1 MQMNMNRREFLAAF
15 GTVAAGAVLAGCGNS
30 NATSTDSSSDAKS
43 DEKKGMTLI
52 EDGKLTVV
60 AELGFAPFEYM
71 DEKTGEPVGFDVDVI
86 NAVAEKM
93 GLTASYLPN
102 QKFDTLVPII
112 KQGGKADVSIAAV
125 PYLDS
130 NQAIVVAKGSSETE
144 ETLNDASK
152 QVVCQGGTTGDE
164 WIGENLPDAVRVPVD
179 DVTAALTGVQTGLYQ
194 AMVVDLPVASYMLSQ
209 SFSDLEI
216 VKEIPTGEQ
225 YGIAVSKDNPEL
237 TQAVNKALE
246 DMKSDGTMKEI
257 ETKWFG
263 SRPPQGS
270 ISAFQQI
277 EKMAGP
283 FLGGVPPT
291 AYEWREDAAPEQER
305 RSGARAGGPVCRG
318 ARGVLRRGPG
328 HPAGSACHDHREGH
342 RQAQR
347 GRRLRRHRCYEH
359 APYLGGNGRV
369 RRGRLVRDPAAARG
383 RDL

>member
-1 MQMNMNRREFLAAF
+1 MKMNMNRREFLAAF

-30 NATSTDSSSDAKS
+30 NTTSTDSSSDAKS
-43 DEKKGMTLI
+43 DKKKGMTLI

-112 KQGGKADVSIAAV
+112 KQGGKADVSIAAITITDERMESV
-125 PYLDS
+125 DFSEPYLDS

-164 WIGENLPDAVRVPVD
+164 WIGENLPDATRVPVD

-194 AMVVDLPVASYMLSQ
+194 AMVVDLPVASYMLAQ

-237 TQAVNKALE
+237 TQAVNKVLE

-263 SRPPQGS
+263 SE
-270 ISAFQQI
+270 I
-277 EKMAGP
+277 
-283 FLGGVPPT
+283 
-291 AYEWREDAAPEQER
+291 
-305 RSGARAGGPVCRG
+305 
-318 ARGVLRRGPG
+318 
-328 HPAGSACHDHREGH
+328 
-342 RQAQR
+342 
-347 GRRLRRHRCYEH
+347 
-359 APYLGGNGRV
+359 
-369 RRGRLVRDPAAARG
+369 
-383 RDL
+383 

>member
-30 NATSTDSSSDAKS
+30 NAASTDSSSDAKS

-125 PYLDS
+125 TITDERMESVDFSEPYLDS

-194 AMVVDLPVASYMLSQ
+194 AMVVDLPVASYMLAQ
-209 SFSDLEI
+209 SFSDLQI

-263 SRPPQGS
+263 SE
-270 ISAFQQI
+270 I
-277 EKMAGP
+277 
-283 FLGGVPPT
+283 
-291 AYEWREDAAPEQER
+291 
-305 RSGARAGGPVCRG
+305 
-318 ARGVLRRGPG
+318 
-328 HPAGSACHDHREGH
+328 
-342 RQAQR
+342 
-347 GRRLRRHRCYEH
+347 
-359 APYLGGNGRV
+359 
-369 RRGRLVRDPAAARG
+369 
-383 RDL
+383 

>member
-30 NATSTDSSSDAKS
+30 NAASTDSSSDAKS

-112 KQGGKADVSIAAV
+112 KQGGKADVSIAAITITDERLESV
-125 PYLDS
+125 DFSEPYLDS

-152 QVVCQGGTTGDE
+152 QVVCQGGTTGVE

-194 AMVVDLPVASYMLSQ
+194 AMVVDLPVASYMLAQ
-209 SFSDLEI
+209 SFSDLQI

-263 SRPPQGS
+263 SE
-270 ISAFQQI
+270 I
-277 EKMAGP
+277 
-283 FLGGVPPT
+283 
-291 AYEWREDAAPEQER
+291 
-305 RSGARAGGPVCRG
+305 
-318 ARGVLRRGPG
+318 
-328 HPAGSACHDHREGH
+328 
-342 RQAQR
+342 
-347 GRRLRRHRCYEH
+347 
-359 APYLGGNGRV
+359 
-369 RRGRLVRDPAAARG
+369 
-383 RDL
+383 

>member
-1 MQMNMNRREFLAAF
+1 MQMNMNRREFLAVF

-112 KQGGKADVSIAAV
+112 KQGGKADVSIAAITITDERLESV
-125 PYLDS
+125 DFSEPYLDS

-194 AMVVDLPVASYMLSQ
+194 AMVVDLPVASYMLAQ

-263 SRPPQGS
+263 SE
-270 ISAFQQI
+270 I
-277 EKMAGP
+277 
-283 FLGGVPPT
+283 
-291 AYEWREDAAPEQER
+291 
-305 RSGARAGGPVCRG
+305 
-318 ARGVLRRGPG
+318 
-328 HPAGSACHDHREGH
+328 
-342 RQAQR
+342 
-347 GRRLRRHRCYEH
+347 
-359 APYLGGNGRV
+359 
-369 RRGRLVRDPAAARG
+369 
-383 RDL
+383 

>member
-102 QKFDTLVPII
+102 QKFDTLVPFI

-125 PYLDS
+125 TITDERMESVDFSEPYLDS

-179 DVTAALTGVQTGLYQ
+179 DVTAALTGVQTGRYQ

-263 SRPPQGS
+263 SE
-270 ISAFQQI
+270 I
-277 EKMAGP
+277 
-283 FLGGVPPT
+283 
-291 AYEWREDAAPEQER
+291 
-305 RSGARAGGPVCRG
+305 
-318 ARGVLRRGPG
+318 
-328 HPAGSACHDHREGH
+328 
-342 RQAQR
+342 
-347 GRRLRRHRCYEH
+347 
-359 APYLGGNGRV
+359 
-369 RRGRLVRDPAAARG
+369 
-383 RDL
+383 

>member
-102 QKFDTLVPII
+102 QKFDTLMPII

-125 PYLDS
+125 TITDERLESVDFSEPYLDS
-130 NQAIVVAKGSSETE
+130 NQAIVVAKGSSETQ

-225 YGIAVSKDNPEL
+225 YGIAVSKDNPGL

-263 SRPPQGS
+263 SE
-270 ISAFQQI
+270 I
-277 EKMAGP
+277 
-283 FLGGVPPT
+283 
-291 AYEWREDAAPEQER
+291 
-305 RSGARAGGPVCRG
+305 
-318 ARGVLRRGPG
+318 
-328 HPAGSACHDHREGH
+328 
-342 RQAQR
+342 
-347 GRRLRRHRCYEH
+347 
-359 APYLGGNGRV
+359 
-369 RRGRLVRDPAAARG
+369 
-383 RDL
+383 

>member
-112 KQGGKADVSIAAV
+112 KQGGKADVSIAAITITDERLESV
-125 PYLDS
+125 DFSEPYLDS

-179 DVTAALTGVQTGLYQ
+179 DATAALTGVQTGLYQ
-194 AMVVDLPVASYMLSQ
+194 AMVVDLPVASYMLAQ
-209 SFSDLEI
+209 SFSDLQI

-263 SRPPQGS
+263 SE
-270 ISAFQQI
+270 I
-277 EKMAGP
+277 
-283 FLGGVPPT
+283 
-291 AYEWREDAAPEQER
+291 
-305 RSGARAGGPVCRG
+305 
-318 ARGVLRRGPG
+318 
-328 HPAGSACHDHREGH
+328 
-342 RQAQR
+342 
-347 GRRLRRHRCYEH
+347 
-359 APYLGGNGRV
+359 
-369 RRGRLVRDPAAARG
+369 
-383 RDL
+383 

>member
-30 NATSTDSSSDAKS
+30 NATSADSSSDAKS

-112 KQGGKADVSIAAV
+112 KQGGKADVSIAAITITDERLESV
-125 PYLDS
+125 DFSEPYLDS

-194 AMVVDLPVASYMLSQ
+194 AMVVDLPVASYMLAQ

-263 SRPPQGS
+263 SE
-270 ISAFQQI
+270 I
-277 EKMAGP
+277 
-283 FLGGVPPT
+283 
-291 AYEWREDAAPEQER
+291 
-305 RSGARAGGPVCRG
+305 
-318 ARGVLRRGPG
+318 
-328 HPAGSACHDHREGH
+328 
-342 RQAQR
+342 
-347 GRRLRRHRCYEH
+347 
-359 APYLGGNGRV
+359 
-369 RRGRLVRDPAAARG
+369 
-383 RDL
+383 

>member
-125 PYLDS
+125 TITDERMESVDFSEPYLDS

-144 ETLNDASK
+144 ETLNDGSK

-263 SRPPQGS
+263 SE
-270 ISAFQQI
+270 I
-277 EKMAGP
+277 
-283 FLGGVPPT
+283 
-291 AYEWREDAAPEQER
+291 
-305 RSGARAGGPVCRG
+305 
-318 ARGVLRRGPG
+318 
-328 HPAGSACHDHREGH
+328 
-342 RQAQR
+342 
-347 GRRLRRHRCYEH
+347 
-359 APYLGGNGRV
+359 
-369 RRGRLVRDPAAARG
+369 
-383 RDL
+383 

>member
-112 KQGGKADVSIAAV
+112 KQGGKADVSIAAITITDERLESV
-125 PYLDS
+125 DFSEPYLDS

-209 SFSDLEI
+209 SFSDLQI
-216 VKEIPTGEQ
+216 VKEVPTGEQ

-263 SRPPQGS
+263 SE
-270 ISAFQQI
+270 I
-277 EKMAGP
+277 
-283 FLGGVPPT
+283 
-291 AYEWREDAAPEQER
+291 
-305 RSGARAGGPVCRG
+305 
-318 ARGVLRRGPG
+318 
-328 HPAGSACHDHREGH
+328 
-342 RQAQR
+342 
-347 GRRLRRHRCYEH
+347 
-359 APYLGGNGRV
+359 
-369 RRGRLVRDPAAARG
+369 
-383 RDL
+383 

>member
-112 KQGGKADVSIAAV
+112 KQGGKADVSIAAITITDERLESV
-125 PYLDS
+125 DFSEPYLDS

-194 AMVVDLPVASYMLSQ
+194 AMVVDLPVASYMLAQ

-246 DMKSDGTMKEI
+246 DMKSDGTMNEI

-263 SRPPQGS
+263 SE
-270 ISAFQQI
+270 I
-277 EKMAGP
+277 
-283 FLGGVPPT
+283 
-291 AYEWREDAAPEQER
+291 
-305 RSGARAGGPVCRG
+305 
-318 ARGVLRRGPG
+318 
-328 HPAGSACHDHREGH
+328 
-342 RQAQR
+342 
-347 GRRLRRHRCYEH
+347 
-359 APYLGGNGRV
+359 
-369 RRGRLVRDPAAARG
+369 
-383 RDL
+383 

>member
-43 DEKKGMTLI
+43 DEKKGMALI

-112 KQGGKADVSIAAV
+112 KQGGKADVSIAAITITDERLESV
-125 PYLDS
+125 DFSEPYLDS

-194 AMVVDLPVASYMLSQ
+194 AMVVDLPVASYMLAQ

-263 SRPPQGS
+263 SE
-270 ISAFQQI
+270 I
-277 EKMAGP
+277 
-283 FLGGVPPT
+283 
-291 AYEWREDAAPEQER
+291 
-305 RSGARAGGPVCRG
+305 
-318 ARGVLRRGPG
+318 
-328 HPAGSACHDHREGH
+328 
-342 RQAQR
+342 
-347 GRRLRRHRCYEH
+347 
-359 APYLGGNGRV
+359 
-369 RRGRLVRDPAAARG
+369 
-383 RDL
+383 

>member
-30 NATSTDSSSDAKS
+30 NAASTDSSSDAKS
-43 DEKKGMTLI
+43 DEKKGMALI

-112 KQGGKADVSIAAV
+112 KQGGKADVSIAAITITDERLESV
-125 PYLDS
+125 DFSEPYLDS

-194 AMVVDLPVASYMLSQ
+194 AMVVDLPVASYMLAQ
-209 SFSDLEI
+209 SFSDLQI

-263 SRPPQGS
+263 SE
-270 ISAFQQI
+270 I
-277 EKMAGP
+277 
-283 FLGGVPPT
+283 
-291 AYEWREDAAPEQER
+291 
-305 RSGARAGGPVCRG
+305 
-318 ARGVLRRGPG
+318 
-328 HPAGSACHDHREGH
+328 
-342 RQAQR
+342 
-347 GRRLRRHRCYEH
+347 
-359 APYLGGNGRV
+359 
-369 RRGRLVRDPAAARG
+369 
-383 RDL
+383 

>member
-125 PYLDS
+125 TITDERMESVDFSEPYLDS

-194 AMVVDLPVASYMLSQ
+194 AMVVDLTVASYMLSQ

-263 SRPPQGS
+263 SE
-270 ISAFQQI
+270 I
-277 EKMAGP
+277 
-283 FLGGVPPT
+283 
-291 AYEWREDAAPEQER
+291 
-305 RSGARAGGPVCRG
+305 
-318 ARGVLRRGPG
+318 
-328 HPAGSACHDHREGH
+328 
-342 RQAQR
+342 
-347 GRRLRRHRCYEH
+347 
-359 APYLGGNGRV
+359 
-369 RRGRLVRDPAAARG
+369 
-383 RDL
+383 

>member
-125 PYLDS
+125 TITDERLESVDFSEPYLDS

-194 AMVVDLPVASYMLSQ
+194 AMVVDLPVASYMLAQ

-225 YGIAVSKDNPEL
+225 YGIAVSKGNPEL

-263 SRPPQGS
+263 SE
-270 ISAFQQI
+270 I
-277 EKMAGP
+277 
-283 FLGGVPPT
+283 
-291 AYEWREDAAPEQER
+291 
-305 RSGARAGGPVCRG
+305 
-318 ARGVLRRGPG
+318 
-328 HPAGSACHDHREGH
+328 
-342 RQAQR
+342 
-347 GRRLRRHRCYEH
+347 
-359 APYLGGNGRV
+359 
-369 RRGRLVRDPAAARG
+369 
-383 RDL
+383 

>member
-43 DEKKGMTLI
+43 DEKKGMALI

-112 KQGGKADVSIAAV
+112 KQGGKADVSIAAITITDERMESV
-125 PYLDS
+125 DFSEPYLDS
-130 NQAIVVAKGSSETE
+130 NQAIVVAKGSSETQ

-194 AMVVDLPVASYMLSQ
+194 AMVVDLPVASYMLAQ
-209 SFSDLEI
+209 SFSDLQI

-263 SRPPQGS
+263 SE
-270 ISAFQQI
+270 I
-277 EKMAGP
+277 
-283 FLGGVPPT
+283 
-291 AYEWREDAAPEQER
+291 
-305 RSGARAGGPVCRG
+305 
-318 ARGVLRRGPG
+318 
-328 HPAGSACHDHREGH
+328 
-342 RQAQR
+342 
-347 GRRLRRHRCYEH
+347 
-359 APYLGGNGRV
+359 
-369 RRGRLVRDPAAARG
+369 
-383 RDL
+383 

>member
-112 KQGGKADVSIAAV
+112 KQGGKADVSIAAITITDERLESV
-125 PYLDS
+125 DFSEPYLDS

-144 ETLNDASK
+144 ETLNDGSK

-263 SRPPQGS
+263 SE
-270 ISAFQQI
+270 I
-277 EKMAGP
+277 
-283 FLGGVPPT
+283 
-291 AYEWREDAAPEQER
+291 
-305 RSGARAGGPVCRG
+305 
-318 ARGVLRRGPG
+318 
-328 HPAGSACHDHREGH
+328 
-342 RQAQR
+342 
-347 GRRLRRHRCYEH
+347 
-359 APYLGGNGRV
+359 
-369 RRGRLVRDPAAARG
+369 
-383 RDL
+383 

>member
-30 NATSTDSSSDAKS
+30 NATSADSSSDAKS

-125 PYLDS
+125 TITDERMESVDFSEPYLDS

-194 AMVVDLPVASYMLSQ
+194 AMVVDLPVASYMLAQ

-263 SRPPQGS
+263 SE
-270 ISAFQQI
+270 I
-277 EKMAGP
+277 
-283 FLGGVPPT
+283 
-291 AYEWREDAAPEQER
+291 
-305 RSGARAGGPVCRG
+305 
-318 ARGVLRRGPG
+318 
-328 HPAGSACHDHREGH
+328 
-342 RQAQR
+342 
-347 GRRLRRHRCYEH
+347 
-359 APYLGGNGRV
+359 
-369 RRGRLVRDPAAARG
+369 
-383 RDL
+383 

>member
-30 NATSTDSSSDAKS
+30 NATSADSSSDAKS

-112 KQGGKADVSIAAV
+112 KQGGKADVSIAAITLTDERMESV
-125 PYLDS
+125 DFSEPYLDS

-194 AMVVDLPVASYMLSQ
+194 AMVVDLPVASYMLAQ
-209 SFSDLEI
+209 SFSDLQI

-263 SRPPQGS
+263 SE
-270 ISAFQQI
+270 I
-277 EKMAGP
+277 
-283 FLGGVPPT
+283 
-291 AYEWREDAAPEQER
+291 
-305 RSGARAGGPVCRG
+305 
-318 ARGVLRRGPG
+318 
-328 HPAGSACHDHREGH
+328 
-342 RQAQR
+342 
-347 GRRLRRHRCYEH
+347 
-359 APYLGGNGRV
+359 
-369 RRGRLVRDPAAARG
+369 
-383 RDL
+383 

>member
-30 NATSTDSSSDAKS
+30 NAASTDSSSDAKS

-112 KQGGKADVSIAAV
+112 KQGGKADVSITAITITDERLESV
-125 PYLDS
+125 DFSEPYLDS

-179 DVTAALTGVQTGLYQ
+179 DVTAALAGVQTGRYQ

-263 SRPPQGS
+263 SE
-270 ISAFQQI
+270 I
-277 EKMAGP
+277 
-283 FLGGVPPT
+283 
-291 AYEWREDAAPEQER
+291 
-305 RSGARAGGPVCRG
+305 
-318 ARGVLRRGPG
+318 
-328 HPAGSACHDHREGH
+328 
-342 RQAQR
+342 
-347 GRRLRRHRCYEH
+347 
-359 APYLGGNGRV
+359 
-369 RRGRLVRDPAAARG
+369 
-383 RDL
+383 

>member
-1 MQMNMNRREFLAAF
+1 MNLNKTLDRRNFILGLGA
-15 GTVAAGAVLAGCGNS
+15 AAGAAMLAGCGGNS
-30 NATSTDSSSDAKS
+30 GAGVAASTDSANAASY
-43 DEKKGMTLI
+43 TLVQ
-52 EDGKLTVV
+52 DGKIIV
-60 AELGFAPFEYM
+60 ASDLANPPFDYM
-71 DEKTGEPVGFDVDVI
+71 DGTTAVGFEVDLMD
-86 NAVAEKM
+86 AVAAKM
-93 GLTASYLPN
+93 GLTCEYLPAM
-102 QKFDTLVPII
+102 KFDSIIPLI

-125 PYLDS
+125 TITDERMESVDFSEPYLDS

-179 DVTAALTGVQTGLYQ
+179 DVTAALTGVQTGRYQ

-263 SRPPQGS
+263 SE
-270 ISAFQQI
+270 I
-277 EKMAGP
+277 
-283 FLGGVPPT
+283 
-291 AYEWREDAAPEQER
+291 
-305 RSGARAGGPVCRG
+305 
-318 ARGVLRRGPG
+318 
-328 HPAGSACHDHREGH
+328 
-342 RQAQR
+342 
-347 GRRLRRHRCYEH
+347 
-359 APYLGGNGRV
+359 
-369 RRGRLVRDPAAARG
+369 
-383 RDL
+383 

>member
-125 PYLDS
+125 TITDERMESVDFSEPYLDS

-263 SRPPQGS
+263 S
-270 ISAFQQI
+270 QI
-277 EKMAGP
+277 
-283 FLGGVPPT
+283 
-291 AYEWREDAAPEQER
+291 
-305 RSGARAGGPVCRG
+305 
-318 ARGVLRRGPG
+318 
-328 HPAGSACHDHREGH
+328 
-342 RQAQR
+342 
-347 GRRLRRHRCYEH
+347 
-359 APYLGGNGRV
+359 
-369 RRGRLVRDPAAARG
+369 
-383 RDL
+383 

>member
-30 NATSTDSSSDAKS
+30 NAASTDSSSDAKS

-112 KQGGKADVSIAAV
+112 KQGGKADVSIAAITITDERLESV
-125 PYLDS
+125 DFSEAYLDS

-194 AMVVDLPVASYMLSQ
+194 AMVVDLPVASYMLAQ
-209 SFSDLEI
+209 SFSDLQI

-263 SRPPQGS
+263 SE
-270 ISAFQQI
+270 I
-277 EKMAGP
+277 
-283 FLGGVPPT
+283 
-291 AYEWREDAAPEQER
+291 
-305 RSGARAGGPVCRG
+305 
-318 ARGVLRRGPG
+318 
-328 HPAGSACHDHREGH
+328 
-342 RQAQR
+342 
-347 GRRLRRHRCYEH
+347 
-359 APYLGGNGRV
+359 
-369 RRGRLVRDPAAARG
+369 
-383 RDL
+383 

>member
-125 PYLDS
+125 TITDERMESVDFSEPYLDS

-164 WIGENLPDAVRVPVD
+164 WIGENLPDAARVPVD

-263 SRPPQGS
+263 SE
-270 ISAFQQI
+270 I
-277 EKMAGP
+277 
-283 FLGGVPPT
+283 
-291 AYEWREDAAPEQER
+291 
-305 RSGARAGGPVCRG
+305 
-318 ARGVLRRGPG
+318 
-328 HPAGSACHDHREGH
+328 
-342 RQAQR
+342 
-347 GRRLRRHRCYEH
+347 
-359 APYLGGNGRV
+359 
-369 RRGRLVRDPAAARG
+369 
-383 RDL
+383 

>member
-30 NATSTDSSSDAKS
+30 NAASTDSSSDAKS

-125 PYLDS
+125 TITDERLESVDFSEPYLDS

-194 AMVVDLPVASYMLSQ
+194 AMVVDLPVASYMLAQ

-263 SRPPQGS
+263 SE
-270 ISAFQQI
+270 I
-277 EKMAGP
+277 
-283 FLGGVPPT
+283 
-291 AYEWREDAAPEQER
+291 
-305 RSGARAGGPVCRG
+305 
-318 ARGVLRRGPG
+318 
-328 HPAGSACHDHREGH
+328 
-342 RQAQR
+342 
-347 GRRLRRHRCYEH
+347 
-359 APYLGGNGRV
+359 
-369 RRGRLVRDPAAARG
+369 
-383 RDL
+383 

>member
-30 NATSTDSSSDAKS
+30 NATSADSSSDAKS

-112 KQGGKADVSIAAV
+112 KQGGKADVSIAAITITDERMESV
-125 PYLDS
+125 DFSEPYLDS
-130 NQAIVVAKGSSETE
+130 NQAIVVAKGSSEAE

-194 AMVVDLPVASYMLSQ
+194 AMVVDLPVASYMLAQ
-209 SFSDLEI
+209 SFSDLQI
-216 VKEIPTGEQ
+216 VKGIPTGEQ

-263 SRPPQGS
+263 SE
-270 ISAFQQI
+270 I
-277 EKMAGP
+277 
-283 FLGGVPPT
+283 
-291 AYEWREDAAPEQER
+291 
-305 RSGARAGGPVCRG
+305 
-318 ARGVLRRGPG
+318 
-328 HPAGSACHDHREGH
+328 
-342 RQAQR
+342 
-347 GRRLRRHRCYEH
+347 
-359 APYLGGNGRV
+359 
-369 RRGRLVRDPAAARG
+369 
-383 RDL
+383 

>member
-30 NATSTDSSSDAKS
+30 NAASTDSSSDAKS

-112 KQGGKADVSIAAV
+112 KQGGKADVSIAAITITDERLESV
-125 PYLDS
+125 DFSEPYLDS

-194 AMVVDLPVASYMLSQ
+194 AMVVDLPVASYMLAQ
-209 SFSDLEI
+209 SFSDLQI

-225 YGIAVSKDNPEL
+225 YGIAISKDNPEL

-263 SRPPQGS
+263 SE
-270 ISAFQQI
+270 I
-277 EKMAGP
+277 
-283 FLGGVPPT
+283 
-291 AYEWREDAAPEQER
+291 
-305 RSGARAGGPVCRG
+305 
-318 ARGVLRRGPG
+318 
-328 HPAGSACHDHREGH
+328 
-342 RQAQR
+342 
-347 GRRLRRHRCYEH
+347 
-359 APYLGGNGRV
+359 
-369 RRGRLVRDPAAARG
+369 
-383 RDL
+383 

>member
-52 EDGKLTVV
+52 EGGKLTVV

-112 KQGGKADVSIAAV
+112 KQGGKADVSIAAITITDERLESV
-125 PYLDS
+125 DFSEPYLDS

-194 AMVVDLPVASYMLSQ
+194 AMVVDLPVASYMLAQ
-209 SFSDLEI
+209 SFSDLQI

-263 SRPPQGS
+263 SE
-270 ISAFQQI
+270 I
-277 EKMAGP
+277 
-283 FLGGVPPT
+283 
-291 AYEWREDAAPEQER
+291 
-305 RSGARAGGPVCRG
+305 
-318 ARGVLRRGPG
+318 
-328 HPAGSACHDHREGH
+328 
-342 RQAQR
+342 
-347 GRRLRRHRCYEH
+347 
-359 APYLGGNGRV
+359 
-369 RRGRLVRDPAAARG
+369 
-383 RDL
+383 

>member
-30 NATSTDSSSDAKS
+30 NATSTDSSSDAQPA
-43 DEKKGMTLI
+43 EKKGMTLI

-125 PYLDS
+125 TITDERMESVDFSEPYLDS
-130 NQAIVVAKGSSETE
+130 NQAIVVVKGSSETE

-263 SRPPQGS
+263 SE
-270 ISAFQQI
+270 I
-277 EKMAGP
+277 
-283 FLGGVPPT
+283 
-291 AYEWREDAAPEQER
+291 
-305 RSGARAGGPVCRG
+305 
-318 ARGVLRRGPG
+318 
-328 HPAGSACHDHREGH
+328 
-342 RQAQR
+342 
-347 GRRLRRHRCYEH
+347 
-359 APYLGGNGRV
+359 
-369 RRGRLVRDPAAARG
+369 
-383 RDL
+383 

>member
-1 MQMNMNRREFLAAF
+1 MQMNMNRREFLVAF

-30 NATSTDSSSDAKS
+30 NATSADSSSDAKS
-43 DEKKGMTLI
+43 DKKKGMTLI

-112 KQGGKADVSIAAV
+112 KQGGKADVSIAAITITDERMESV
-125 PYLDS
+125 DFSEPYLDS

-164 WIGENLPDAVRVPVD
+164 WIGENLPDATRVPVD

-194 AMVVDLPVASYMLSQ
+194 AMVVDLPVASYMLAQ

-263 SRPPQGS
+263 SE
-270 ISAFQQI
+270 I
-277 EKMAGP
+277 
-283 FLGGVPPT
+283 
-291 AYEWREDAAPEQER
+291 
-305 RSGARAGGPVCRG
+305 
-318 ARGVLRRGPG
+318 
-328 HPAGSACHDHREGH
+328 
-342 RQAQR
+342 
-347 GRRLRRHRCYEH
+347 
-359 APYLGGNGRV
+359 
-369 RRGRLVRDPAAARG
+369 
-383 RDL
+383 

>member
-30 NATSTDSSSDAKS
+30 NAASTDSSSDAKS
-43 DEKKGMTLI
+43 DEKKGMALI

-71 DEKTGEPVGFDVDVI
+71 DEKTSEPVGFDVDVI

-112 KQGGKADVSIAAV
+112 KQGGKADVSIAAITITDERLESV
-125 PYLDS
+125 DFSEPYLDS

-263 SRPPQGS
+263 SE
-270 ISAFQQI
+270 I
-277 EKMAGP
+277 
-283 FLGGVPPT
+283 
-291 AYEWREDAAPEQER
+291 
-305 RSGARAGGPVCRG
+305 
-318 ARGVLRRGPG
+318 
-328 HPAGSACHDHREGH
+328 
-342 RQAQR
+342 
-347 GRRLRRHRCYEH
+347 
-359 APYLGGNGRV
+359 
-369 RRGRLVRDPAAARG
+369 
-383 RDL
+383 

>member
-43 DEKKGMTLI
+43 DEKKGMALI

-125 PYLDS
+125 TITDERMESVDFSEPYLDS

-194 AMVVDLPVASYMLSQ
+194 AMVVDLPVASYMLAQ
-209 SFSDLEI
+209 SFSDLQI

-263 SRPPQGS
+263 SE
-270 ISAFQQI
+270 I
-277 EKMAGP
+277 
-283 FLGGVPPT
+283 
-291 AYEWREDAAPEQER
+291 
-305 RSGARAGGPVCRG
+305 
-318 ARGVLRRGPG
+318 
-328 HPAGSACHDHREGH
+328 
-342 RQAQR
+342 
-347 GRRLRRHRCYEH
+347 
-359 APYLGGNGRV
+359 
-369 RRGRLVRDPAAARG
+369 
-383 RDL
+383 

>member
-15 GTVAAGAVLAGCGNS
+15 GTVAAGAMLAGCGNS

-71 DEKTGEPVGFDVDVI
+71 DEKTGKPVGFDVDVI

-112 KQGGKADVSIAAV
+112 KQGGKADVSIAAITITDERMESV
-125 PYLDS
+125 DFSEPYLDS

-179 DVTAALTGVQTGLYQ
+179 DVTAALAGVQTGRYQ

-263 SRPPQGS
+263 SE
-270 ISAFQQI
+270 I
-277 EKMAGP
+277 
-283 FLGGVPPT
+283 
-291 AYEWREDAAPEQER
+291 
-305 RSGARAGGPVCRG
+305 
-318 ARGVLRRGPG
+318 
-328 HPAGSACHDHREGH
+328 
-342 RQAQR
+342 
-347 GRRLRRHRCYEH
+347 
-359 APYLGGNGRV
+359 
-369 RRGRLVRDPAAARG
+369 
-383 RDL
+383 

>member
-125 PYLDS
+125 TITDERMESVDFSEPYLDS

-164 WIGENLPDAVRVPVD
+164 WIGENLPDAIRVPVD

-263 SRPPQGS
+263 SE
-270 ISAFQQI
+270 I
-277 EKMAGP
+277 
-283 FLGGVPPT
+283 
-291 AYEWREDAAPEQER
+291 
-305 RSGARAGGPVCRG
+305 
-318 ARGVLRRGPG
+318 
-328 HPAGSACHDHREGH
+328 
-342 RQAQR
+342 
-347 GRRLRRHRCYEH
+347 
-359 APYLGGNGRV
+359 
-369 RRGRLVRDPAAARG
+369 
-383 RDL
+383 

>member
-30 NATSTDSSSDAKS
+30 NAASTDSSSDAKS

-86 NAVAEKM
+86 SAVAEKM

-125 PYLDS
+125 TITDERMESVDFSEPYLDS

-263 SRPPQGS
+263 SE
-270 ISAFQQI
+270 I
-277 EKMAGP
+277 
-283 FLGGVPPT
+283 
-291 AYEWREDAAPEQER
+291 
-305 RSGARAGGPVCRG
+305 
-318 ARGVLRRGPG
+318 
-328 HPAGSACHDHREGH
+328 
-342 RQAQR
+342 
-347 GRRLRRHRCYEH
+347 
-359 APYLGGNGRV
+359 
-369 RRGRLVRDPAAARG
+369 
-383 RDL
+383 

>member
-125 PYLDS
+125 TITDERMESVDFSEPYLDS

-209 SFSDLEI
+209 SFSDLQI

-263 SRPPQGS
+263 SE
-270 ISAFQQI
+270 I
-277 EKMAGP
+277 
-283 FLGGVPPT
+283 
-291 AYEWREDAAPEQER
+291 
-305 RSGARAGGPVCRG
+305 
-318 ARGVLRRGPG
+318 
-328 HPAGSACHDHREGH
+328 
-342 RQAQR
+342 
-347 GRRLRRHRCYEH
+347 
-359 APYLGGNGRV
+359 
-369 RRGRLVRDPAAARG
+369 
-383 RDL
+383 

>member
-102 QKFDTLVPII
+102 QKFDTLMPII

-125 PYLDS
+125 TITDERLESVDFSEPYLDS
-130 NQAIVVAKGSSETE
+130 NQAIVVAKGSSETQ

-263 SRPPQGS
+263 SE
-270 ISAFQQI
+270 I
-277 EKMAGP
+277 
-283 FLGGVPPT
+283 
-291 AYEWREDAAPEQER
+291 
-305 RSGARAGGPVCRG
+305 
-318 ARGVLRRGPG
+318 
-328 HPAGSACHDHREGH
+328 
-342 RQAQR
+342 
-347 GRRLRRHRCYEH
+347 
-359 APYLGGNGRV
+359 
-369 RRGRLVRDPAAARG
+369 
-383 RDL
+383 